1 MPLLSILLFAQVA
14 SAPPAYSS
22 AAVRDLVARA
32 AIANRAPPPEL
43 RAYTAQVE
51 SEFSINI
58 RDTLG
63 RERAGQIEQIAS
75 RVNWVRDGKYDMHVV
90 GYRSQ
95 SVGSPVSALS
105 FVNGWTIPSLYG
117 DRLQLGVQL
126 GPPPDPKT
134 PARRGGGGS
143 WITAVHPFSYDRDR
157 YYRFSGGDTVVVM
170 QSAARSIPLVRVH
183 VTPRLGDA
191 SRLAAFEGE
200 IDLDVN
206 RGQIVRMRGQ
216 FVILSKRGRPTLSPV
231 PGLTGVVFV
240 EFVNAEIDGR
250 YWLPAYQRT
259 ELHSTFAMLGNV
271 RGVMRVVSRFSD
283 HDIETSGIPD
293 TATRMPTTTQTTTWA
308 PSDSVSRF
316 GDWMASLGTATTNVD
331 ANDFED
337 VAPDA
342 WRPTGRPR
350 LDLAP
355 TRTDNIFR
363 YNRVEGLFT
372 GLEANLRMRDAAP
385 GLSFGGSAGWAWT
398 QETVRGGAHVNFR
411 RDPWATGIRAERQLA
426 NTNDFIPPLN
436 PENGGLAAMFGAIDD
451 FDYVDRRI
459 ALAQITRTI
468 ISPDNYL
475 VTLQLG
481 AGSDRPE
488 IARRVTGVSG
498 GGTFRPNRY
507 AAEGNYALGI
517 FEAEVHP
524 GVSGDFVQ
532 PGLGARLHYEVGRG
546 ELEWHRLELLFA
558 ARKYFG
564 PLGLSLQAD
573 GGGVVGGTGK
583 EPVGGPA
590 VTSIPPQKLFEIGG
604 SGTLPGYDYK
614 EFAGDR
620 AALLRSQATLA
631 FPLWRTPHRLW
642 RTLFVPGLA
651 PGLAAGVQGGWT
663 KLTNEAARAAV
674 TALGAPFSG
683 TPVSRETDGF
693 RATAGVGVT
702 FFAGG
707 LHLGFARPID
717 HKVPWRFVWGLGHSF

>member
-1 MPLLSILLFAQVA
+1 MPVLTLLFFAQLA
-14 SAPPAYSS
+14 AAPTSVYSS
-22 AAVRDLVARA
+22 VHVRDLVARA
-32 AIANRAPPPEL
+32 ALANRTAPAEL
-43 RAYTAQVE
+43 RAYDARVE

-75 RVNWVRDGKYDMHVV
+75 NVQWSRDGKYDMRVV

-105 FVNGWTIPSLYG
+105 FVHGWTIPSLYG

-126 GPPPDPKT
+126 GPPPDPNAR
-134 PARRGGGGS
+134 PRRGSGGN

-170 QSAARSIPLVRVH
+170 QSAARSIPLVRIN

-200 IDLDVN
+200 MDLDVN

-216 FVILSKRGRPTLSPV
+216 FVILSRRGRPTLSPV

-259 ELHSTFAMLGNV
+259 ELHSTFAMLGQV

-283 HDIETSGIPD
+283 HNVETSGVPD
-293 TATRMPTTTQTTTWA
+293 TATRMRATTQTTTWA

-372 GLEANLRMRDAAP
+372 GLELNLRMRDAAP
-385 GLSFGGSAGWAWT
+385 GLTFGGSTGWAWT
-398 QETVRGGAHVNFR
+398 EETVRGGAHINYR
-411 RDPWATGIRAERQLA
+411 RDPWTTGIRGERRLS

-436 PENGGLAAMFGAIDD
+436 PENGGLAAMFGSIDD
-451 FDYVDRRI
+451 FDYVDRRV

-475 VTLQLG
+475 VTVQFG

-488 IARRVTGVSG
+488 IARLEKGVGG
-498 GGTFRPNRY
+498 GGTFRPNR
-507 AAEGNYALGI
+507 AADEGTYALGI

-546 ELEWHRLELLFA
+546 QLEWHRLELLLA

-573 GGGVVGGTGK
+573 GGGVVGGTATAITGDAN
-583 EPVGGPA
+583 GI
-590 VTSIPPQKLFEIGG
+590 SIPAQKLFELGG

-620 AALLRSQATLA
+620 AVLLRSQATFA
-631 FPLWRTPHRLW
+631 FPIWRTPHRLW

-651 PGLAAGVQGGWT
+651 PGLAAGLQGGWT
-663 KLTNEAARAAV
+663 RLTNEAAR
-674 TALGAPFSG
+674 S
-683 TPVSRETDGF
+683 
-693 RATAGVGVT
+693 
-702 FFAGG
+702 
-707 LHLGFARPID
+707 
-717 HKVPWRFVWGLGHSF
+717 